1 MLGLVK
7 HESKDPEV
15 LMVTGWQQQ
24 EGPESHS
31 LAPRSFPPS
40 SAPRPPPPKF
50 RWTNYDAIYSL
61 HIVNMLCHS
70 PIMNW
75 FFRQLGCF
83 SENSS
88 SGFLT

>member
-40 SAPRPPPPKF
+40 SAPRAPPP
-50 RWTNYDAIYSL
+50 NSGGLIM
-61 HIVNMLCHS
+61 MLFTVY
-70 PIMNW
+70 I
-75 FFRQLGCF
+75 
-83 SENSS
+83 
-88 SGFLT
+88 